1 MELTIG
7 MSKTIQ
13 VMVDETNT
21 ASRRGPNLPQVLS
34 TPDMIS
40 AMESASWQCILPAL
54 PEGKYSVG
62 THVNI
67 SHDMGVPIGTEVTV
81 TSTVIEIDRRRV
93 VFEVLATC
101 DKGQVGAGTH
111 TRFILDSDAAKKK

>member
-7 MSKTIQ
+7 MSKTIKI
-13 VMVDETNT
+13 MVDETNT
-21 ASRRGPNLPQVLS
+21 ASRRSPSLPQVLS

-40 AMESASWQCILPAL
+40 AMEAASWQCILPAL
-54 PEGKYSVG
+54 PEGKRSVG
-62 THVNI
+62 THVNV

-81 TSTVIEIDRRRV
+81 TSTIIEIDRRRI

-111 TRFILDSDAAKKK
+111 TRFVVDADAPKKQ